1 MKFNS
6 FRYLLWFK
14 RNDYVFLLISILSYL
29 SLPLIQGEYYADS
42 FLQDLM
48 FFSMFLFGNMVLYD
62 HVNSKTLKPWMII
75 GGLAMLTSFTDL
87 FFDIRSDSY
96 AYFRLVEVLY
106 FLILTVRLFIGILRQ
121 KKVDDYVMVN
131 AIICYMLIG
140 MSWGLVSA
148 LLSTVNPDSYS
159 IVLYVDARLYD
170 FMYYAFVTMSTLG
183 YGEILPLS
191 VESRSLTV
199 FIVISGVS
207 SQP

>member
-75 GGLAMLTSFTDL
+75 GGLAMLTSFT
-87 FFDIRSDSY
+87 
-96 AYFRLVEVLY
+96 V
-106 FLILTVRLFIGILRQ
+106 
-121 KKVDDYVMVN
+121 
-131 AIICYMLIG
+131 
-140 MSWGLVSA
+140 
-148 LLSTVNPDSYS
+148 
-159 IVLYVDARLYD
+159 
-170 FMYYAFVTMSTLG
+170 FV
-183 YGEILPLS
+183 
-191 VESRSLTV
+191 
-199 FIVISGVS
+199 F
-207 SQP
+207 

>member
-1 MKFNS
+1 
-6 FRYLLWFK
+6 
-14 RNDYVFLLISILSYL
+14 
-29 SLPLIQGEYYADS
+29 
-42 FLQDLM
+42 
-48 FFSMFLFGNMVLYD
+48 MFLFGNMVLYD

-199 FIVISGVS
+199 FIVISGVFFTTIVLGTIVGKFIANEQS
-207 SQP
+207 KEK